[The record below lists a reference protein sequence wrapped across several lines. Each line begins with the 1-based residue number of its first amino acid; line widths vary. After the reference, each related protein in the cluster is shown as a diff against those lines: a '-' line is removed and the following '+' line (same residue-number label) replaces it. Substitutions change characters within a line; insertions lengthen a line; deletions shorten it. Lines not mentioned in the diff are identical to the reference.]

1 MSKVFNAKL
10 ESYQLEYSHA
20 YIILIAEL
28 HRSKVQ
34 SMLNGTQSKIEY
46 VYHIGKEFMGYAA
59 LLSAQ

>member
-1 MSKVFNAKL
+1 M
-10 ESYQLEYSHA
+10 
-20 YIILIAEL
+20 ILIAEL